1 VKPDPHLLLAIS
13 GHGYG
18 HLAQCAPVI
27 NALWQR
33 LPRLRVTVCS
43 RLERAVI
50 ADRLALPFDYRCR
63 SVDPVLPMR
72 SAWQVDVPAARS
84 VFTGFYRDRVA
95 GLAGDRELLG
105 ELRPDLLLANI
116 PWRLLQAARQAG
128 VPMVALCS
136 LNWAAIYRQYCA
148 QAGDSGDVLADMW
161 QGYRAADVFLRPEP
175 AMDMPELANTQA
187 IGPLA
192 RLGRADRD
200 GLRQRLSLPAGALVV
215 KVTLGGI
222 GSGLPL
228 EHWPRRPDTV
238 WLMPPGTAG
247 GRDDMID
254 VARLPMAFIDV
265 LASCDAVLTKPGYGT
280 YTEAVCNGVPILTL
294 ARPDWPETAG
304 LNAWARRHGRLQE
317 ISQSAFAEGRFAGA
331 LDALWRQAAPQPPAP
346 VGIEQAVGQLLA
358 RLPPG

>member
-1 VKPDPHLLLAIS
+1 VKPAPHLLLAVS

-43 RLERAVI
+43 RLQRAVI

-63 SVDPVLPMR
+63 SVDPVLPMH

-84 VFTGFYRDRVA
+84 LYAGFYRDRAA
-95 GLAGDRELLG
+95 GLAEDRALLE

-116 PWRLLQAARQAG
+116 PWRLLQAARQAS
-128 VPMVALCS
+128 VPAVALCS
-136 LNWAAIYRQYCA
+136 LNWAAIYCRYCA
-148 QAGDSGDVLADMW
+148 QAGDSADVLADMR

-175 AMDMPELANTQA
+175 AMDMPELENTQA

-192 RLGRADRD
+192 RLGRADRA
-200 GLRQRLSLPAGALVV
+200 GLRQRLSLSPGMRVVLVA
-215 KVTLGGI
+215 LGGI
-222 GSGLPL
+222 GGGLPL

-238 WLMPPGTAG
+238 WIVSPGGAG

-254 VARLPMAFIDV
+254 AARLPMAFID
-265 LASCDAVLTKPGYGT
+265 LLTCCDAVLTKPGYGT
-280 YTEAVCNGVPILTL
+280 YAEAVCNGVPVLTL

-304 LNAWARRHGRLQE
+304 LNAWAQRHGRLQE
-317 ISQSAFAEGRFAGA
+317 ISQAAFADGRFAGA
-331 LDALWRQAAPQPPAP
+331 LDALWQQAAPQPPAP
-346 VGIEQAVGQLLA
+346 VGIEQAVWQLLA
-358 RLPPG
+358 RLPSG

>member
-1 VKPDPHLLLAIS
+1 MKPAPHLLLAVS

-18 HLAQCAPVI
+18 HLAQCAPVV

-33 LPRLRVTVCS
+33 LPRLRLTVCS

-50 ADRLALPFDYRCR
+50 ADRLALPFAYRCR

-72 SAWQVDVPAARS
+72 SAWQVDVPAAQS
-84 VFTGFYRDRVA
+84 VFTGFYRDRAA
-95 GLAGDRELLG
+95 GLTQDRALLE

-128 VPMVALCS
+128 VPAVALCS

-148 QAGDSGDVLADMW
+148 QAGDSRDVLADMW
-161 QGYRAADVFLRPEP
+161 QGYRAADVFLRPAP
-175 AMDMPELANTQA
+175 AMDMPELANSQA

-192 RLGRADRD
+192 RLGRADRA
-200 GLRQRLSLPAGALVV
+200 GLRQRLSLPPGTRVVLVA
-215 KVTLGGI
+215 LGGI
-222 GSGLPL
+222 GGGLPL
-228 EHWPRRPDTV
+228 EHWPRRRDTI
-238 WLMPPGTAG
+238 WLVPPGVAG
-247 GRDDMID
+247 TRDDMID
-254 VARLPMAFIDV
+254 AARLPMAFIDV

-280 YTEAVCNGVPILTL
+280 YAEAVCNGVPVLTL
-294 ARPDWPETAG
+294 QRPDWPETAG

-317 ISQSAFAEGRFAGA
+317 ISQAAFADGRFAGA
-331 LDALWRQAAPQPPAP
+331 LDALWQQAAPQPPAP

-358 RLPPG
+358 RLPSG

>member
-1 VKPDPHLLLAIS
+1 MKPAPHLLLAVS

-33 LPRLRVTVCS
+33 LPGLRVTVCS

-50 ADRLALPFDYRCR
+50 ADRLARPFDYRRR

-72 SAWQVDVPAARS
+72 SAWEVDMPAAQS
-84 VFTGFYRDRVA
+84 LYAGFYQDRAA
-95 GLAGDRELLG
+95 GLAEDRALL
-105 ELRPDLLLANI
+105 EALRPDLLLANI
-116 PWRLLQAARQAG
+116 PWRLLPAARQAG
-128 VPMVALCS
+128 VPVVALCS
-136 LNWAAIYRQYCA
+136 LNWAAIYRRYCG
-148 QAGDSGDVLADMW
+148 QAGEGGDVLADMW

-192 RLGRADRD
+192 RLGRGDRA
-200 GLRQRLSLPAGALVV
+200 GLRQRLSLPPGTRTVLVA
-215 KVTLGGI
+215 LGGI
-222 GSGLPL
+222 AGGLPL
-228 EHWPRRPDTV
+228 DHWPRRPATV
-238 WLMPPGTAG
+238 WLVPPGGAG

-254 VARLPMAFIDV
+254 AARLPMPFIDV

-280 YTEAVCNGVPILTL
+280 YAEAVCNGVPVLTL

-317 ISQSAFAEGRFAGA
+317 ISQAAFANGRFAGA
-331 LDALWRQAAPQPPAP
+331 LDALWQQPVPQPPAP

-358 RLPPG
+358 RLPSG